1 MKKLSETSF
10 QKARSFIFEH
20 GRILDQRLFEFHFEG
35 RSNEAVLLALKKYQ
49 NKDGRFGKAALEPDL
64 RTPLST
70 VYTTSQGLFIC
81 SLVAPMPSFLKIREL
96 ESHHMNMVD
105 IRSTV
110 VVSSHG

>member
-49 NKDGRFGKAALEPDL
+49 NKDGGFGKALEPDL
-64 RTPLST
+64 RSPLSSAGFPKFS
-70 VYTTSQGLFIC
+70 V
-81 SLVAPMPSFLKIREL
+81 V
-96 ESHHMNMVD
+96 
-105 IRSTV
+105 RS
-110 VVSSHG
+110 GAKNCR